1 MKNSKLYNNLINGI
15 SNSVKQSLNEGS
27 WGYDPQDSDSA
38 LDLRDIILDKVL
50 DVIYDTCKK
59 QLDKGKCH
67 PYNVVGVI
75 QYFMENLT
83 KGYNNKD
90 AKRFVKLYDKCIEMC
105 KNDTAWISSWRQP
118 EVLKYQLER
127 EQPNK
132 LFTAIRN
139 NSIDGNNYEG

>member
-1 MKNSKLYNNLINGI
+1 MKNNTL
-15 SNSVKQSLNEGS
+15 
-27 WGYDPQDSDSA
+27 
-38 LDLRDIILDKVL
+38 
-50 DVIYDTCKK
+50 
-59 QLDKGKCH
+59 
-67 PYNVVGVI
+67 
-75 QYFMENLT
+75 
-83 KGYNNKD
+83 YNNKD
-90 AKRFVKLYDKCIEMC
+90 TKRFVKLYDKCIEMC